1 MSRSKA
7 SRAMAEA
14 RKLMQDE
21 GEDEG
26 SQRTCVVTR
35 AKLAPDELLRFVLS
49 PDGIVTPDLRRKL
62 PGRGVWVETSRDA
75 LAEAIRRKAFARG
88 FKTPANAPADLPD
101 LVEALLVKDIL
112 QSLAMANKAGLVF
125 AGAFKVE
132 AEIAEKAPAALI
144 EASDGSRDG
153 ARKIAN
159 ALMRHWPQEAAQTPR
174 IEFFDSSQLDLAL
187 GRANVIHAALRK
199 GAASEAFLARCRR
212 LARYRAGGLTQ
223 AQGQSE
229 PPVGAQGDVPGGVQD
244 AALEEFDGASNDTI
258 VEESAATRQ
267 ED

>member
-1 MSRSKA
+1 
-7 SRAMAEA
+7 MAEA

-26 SQRTCVVTR
+26 SLRTCVVTR
-35 AKLAPDELLRFVLS
+35 ARLAPDELLRFVLA
-49 PDGIVTPDLRRKL
+49 PEGVVTPDLRRKL

-75 LAEAIRRKAFARG
+75 VAEAIRRKAFTRG
-88 FKTPANAPADLPD
+88 FKAPANASADLPE
-101 LVEALLVKDIL
+101 LVEALLTKDVL
-112 QSLAMANKAGLVF
+112 QSLAMANKAGQVF

-159 ALMRHWPQEAAQTPR
+159 ALMRRWPDEAAKTPR

-212 LARYRAGGLTQ
+212 LARYRAGGLTDPPP
-223 AQGQSE
+223 QSE
-229 PPVGAQGDVPGGVQD
+229 LLGEPIGQPLGD
-244 AALEEFDGASNDTI
+244 ALEEFDGASNATI
-258 VEESAATRQ
+258 VEESAATRH

>member
-1 MSRSKA
+1 
-7 SRAMAEA
+7 MAEA

-26 SQRTCVVTR
+26 SLRTCVVTR
-35 AKLAPDELLRFVLS
+35 ARLARDELLRFVLS
-49 PDGIVTPDLRRKL
+49 PEGVVTPDLRRKL

-75 LAEAIRRKAFARG
+75 VAEAIRRKAFTRG
-88 FKTPANAPADLPD
+88 FKAPANAPADLPD
-101 LVEALLVKDIL
+101 LVEALLVKDVL
-112 QSLAMANKAGLVF
+112 QSLAMANKAGQVF

-159 ALMRHWPQEAAQTPR
+159 ALMRRWPDEAAKTPR

-212 LARYRAGGLTQ
+212 LARYRAGGLTD
-223 AQGQSE
+223 APPQSE
-229 PPVGAQGDVPGGVQD
+229 LLGEPLGQPLGD
-244 AALEEFDGASNDTI
+244 ALEEFDGASNATI
-258 VEESAATRQ
+258 VEESAATRH

>member
-1 MSRSKA
+1 MGASKA

-21 GEDEG
+21 DGEGEG
-26 SQRTCVVTR
+26 SLRTCVVTR
-35 AKLAPDELLRFVLS
+35 AKFAPDELLRFVLS

-62 PGRGVWVETSRDA
+62 PGRGVWVQTSRDA
-75 LAEAIRRKAFARG
+75 VAEALRRKAFTRG
-88 FKTPANAPADLPD
+88 FKAPASAPADLPE
-101 LVEALLVKDIL
+101 LVEGLLLKDAL
-112 QSLAMANKAGLVF
+112 QSLAMANKAGQAF

-159 ALMRHWPQEAAQTPR
+159 ALMRAWPEEAALTPR
-174 IEFFDSSQLDLAL
+174 IEMFDSSQLDLAL

-212 LARYRAGGLTQ
+212 LARYRAGGLAAPTP
-223 AQGQSE
+223 E
-229 PPVGAQGDVPGGVQD
+229 GDVSG
-244 AALEEFDGASNDTI
+244 AASNEEFDDARQSTI
-258 VEESAATRQ
+258 VEESAAARQ
-267 ED
+267 EDRLE